1 MNLISNFPIQIYFCI
16 KFKQKYSQQSH
27 TLSYK
32 FQIKRVTKFYGASST
47 TPTQIS
53 EGITYY
59 MFKSFY
65 HVLFC
70 GGDLERALAFKD
82 QENAGVDR

>member
-1 MNLISNFPIQIYFCI
+1 
-16 KFKQKYSQQSH
+16 
-27 TLSYK
+27 
-32 FQIKRVTKFYGASST
+32 
-47 TPTQIS
+47 
-53 EGITYY
+53 

-82 QENAGVDR
+82 QENAGVDRYVIMYKMWYTFSYVVLKLNYSNEIVFAAIK

>member
-1 MNLISNFPIQIYFCI
+1 MIYRNVN
-16 KFKQKYSQQSH
+16 KNTHNNH
-27 TLSYK
+27 TCFNK

-47 TPTQIS
+47 SPTQIS

-82 QENAGVDR
+82 QENAGVDK

>member
-1 MNLISNFPIQIYFCI
+1 MNLMSNFSVKIFSCLI
-16 KFKQKYSQQSH
+16 KQKYSQQFH
-27 TLSYK
+27 IIFPY
-32 FQIKRVTKFYGASST
+32 QIKRVTKFYGASST